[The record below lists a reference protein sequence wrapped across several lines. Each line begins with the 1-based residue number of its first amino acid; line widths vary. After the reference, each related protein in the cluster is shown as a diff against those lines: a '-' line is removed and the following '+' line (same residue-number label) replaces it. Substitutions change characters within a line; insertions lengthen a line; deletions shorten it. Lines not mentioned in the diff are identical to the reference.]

1 MIFQSD
7 KNFRKYFFRTAV
19 LVLLLILI
27 TFSVSAYISV
37 TKAKQYANRSLSI
50 KSTIDQPNQK
60 KLILTFDDGP
70 HSVNTPLILDIL
82 KRNDVHAT
90 FFLLG
95 ENIIGREDIVRRIYN
110 EGHDIGNHTF
120 THSDYIHKSEWRV
133 RWELNSTNKVLEQII
148 GHSTKIYRPP
158 YLLDI
163 YDVAIPDP
171 KSARAVAWAA
181 DNGYITVGA
190 DIDPRDWAAKSSSEV
205 IENIKEDLESTGGNI
220 ILLHDGENE
229 VKDSSA
235 VLETII
241 REFRK
246 EGYEFETVSQYL
258 GVSRSDIM
266 PPAPRPLPY
275 TNSLANY
282 TSLSVLALFKPTSNQ
297 LIQIALILIGLRIV
311 FVLSLFILSIRQQSK
326 DEKKATYLTDFMDVS
341 VVIPAYNEEENISST
356 LQSILRNTY
365 PVREIIIVD
374 DGSTDGTIRE
384 IERIRRQYPSIVR
397 FIHVQ
402 NGGKARALNIAFQ
415 RARSQIVVAID
426 GDTILDKNAIAALM
440 LHFLDKNVGAVA
452 GKVKVANHNNLLA
465 IFQNL
470 EYNIV
475 QNIEKRA
482 FSLINGVGVIPGAIG
497 AWRKQEVIA
506 VGGYTRDTLA
516 EDQDLTLSILRR
528 GKRIV
533 YEPRAICYTEVPQTF
548 QAFMKQRFRWTFG
561 SLQCF
566 WKHKQCMFS
575 LKAPVTGWI
584 VLPNLVL
591 YGILLPFF
599 SPLADLA
606 ALILILTGNWEVVLL
621 PYLFFMFFDLLYATV
636 GLWRE
641 GRILA
646 FVWALPIQR
655 IFYRQAMYYLL
666 IKSCI
671 KAVEGSI
678 VSWNALQRFGHAK
691 SYFLEQINRPA
702 THTPDLPSP
711 ADVGLRD
718 NLFPRSIRN
727 L

>member
-1 MIFQSD
+1 MIFQAD
-7 KNFRKYFFRTAV
+7 RQFRKYLFRIAV
-19 LVLLLILI
+19 VLFLLLLLAI
-27 TFSVSAYISV
+27 SASAYISV
-37 TKAKQYANRSLSI
+37 TKANQYSGRSLSI
-50 KSTIDQPNQK
+50 QPTVDQPKQK
-60 KLILTFDDGP
+60 KLVLTFDDGP
-70 HSVNTPLILDIL
+70 HPSHTPLILDIL

-95 ENIIGREDIVRRIYN
+95 ENIIGQEDIVRRIYN

-120 THSDYIHKSEWRV
+120 THSDYVHKSEWRI
-133 RWELNSTNKVLEQII
+133 RWELNSMNKVLEQII

-163 YDVAIPDP
+163 YDVAIPEP
-171 KSARAVAWAA
+171 KSARAVGWAA
-181 DNGYITVGA
+181 ENGYLTVGA
-190 DIDPRDWAAKSSSEV
+190 DIDPRDWAAKSSDEV
-205 IENIKEDLESTGGNI
+205 IRNIKRDLENSGGNVVV
-220 ILLHDGENE
+220 LHDGENE

-246 EGYEFETVSQYL
+246 DGYEFETVSGYL

-275 TNSLANY
+275 TNPLANY
-282 TSLSVLALFKPTSNQ
+282 AGLSVLALFNPITNKF
-297 LIQIALILIGLRIV
+297 IQIALILIGMRV
-311 FVLSLFILSIRQQSK
+311 AFVLSLFIFSIRQQNK
-326 DEKKATYLTDFMDVS
+326 DETIAAYYTDAIDVS
-341 VVIPAYNEEENISST
+341 VVIPAYNEEENIAST

-365 PVREIIIVD
+365 PVREIIVVD
-374 DGSTDGTIRE
+374 DGSTDGTIHE
-384 IERIRRQYPSIVR
+384 IERIRRQYPSVIR

-415 RARSQIVVAID
+415 RARSQVVVAID

-440 LHFLDKNVGAVA
+440 PHFQDKNVGAVA
-452 GKVKVANHNNLLA
+452 GKVKVANQNNLLA

-470 EYNIV
+470 EYTIV

-482 FSLINGVGVIPGAIG
+482 FSSINGVGVIPGAIG
-497 AWRKQEVIA
+497 AWRKQEVLA

-516 EDQDLTLSILRR
+516 EDQDLTLAILRR
-528 GKRIV
+528 GRRVV
-533 YEPRAICYTEVPQTF
+533 YEPGAICYTEVPQTF
-548 QAFMKQRFRWTFG
+548 KAFMKQRFRWTFG

-566 WKHKQCMFS
+566 WKHKRCIFS
-575 LKAPVTGWI
+575 LKAPATGWI

-599 SPLADLA
+599 SPLADIT
-606 ALILILTGNWEVVLL
+606 ALVLIVTGNWEVVLL
-621 PYLFFMFFDLLYATV
+621 PYLFFMFFDLLYATI

-641 GRILA
+641 GKDIA
-646 FVWALPIQR
+646 YIWTLPIQR
-655 IFYRQAMYYLL
+655 IFYRQIMYYLL

-671 KAVEGSI
+671 KAIEGSV
-678 VSWNALQRFGHAK
+678 VSWNALKRFGHAR
-691 SYFLEQINRPA
+691 SYFLEHINQP
-702 THTPDLPSP
+702 TPSLPSP

-718 NLFPRSIRN
+718 NLFPGSIRN